1 MLIWHCSCAKTIGQV
16 LTWQKKVD
24 RFWRRITARQFQLL
38 CVTSRTW
45 VTGTQSGASLPVLLV
60 DGSTPLFPSALST
73 SEPHGCC
80 QLPGERQVWDSDCR
94 QPCLHWW
101 ETSGQRAN
109 SFILTLPR
117 QPAAGGTQSIQSI
130 YNRLILKWTVAY
142 GWRKG
147 PWQKEVRALA
157 LKQTGAT

>member
-1 MLIWHCSCAKTIGQV
+1 M
-16 LTWQKKVD
+16 
-24 RFWRRITARQFQLL
+24 
-38 CVTSRTW
+38 
-45 VTGTQSGASLPVLLV
+45 TGTQSGASLPVLLV
-60 DGSTPLFPSALST
+60 DGSTQLFPSALST

-130 YNRLILKWTVAY
+130 YNRLILKRTDTF

-147 PWQKEVRALA
+147 LWQKEVRALA
-157 LKQTGAT
+157 LKQAGATQKPETAFPKSLTSFKLHFGPNLKRQSSSVET